1 MTWKAVKEKQ
11 GWLVE
16 GIWELK
22 RKEDL
27 QERKLLN
34 WYPQGKKY
42 QSVPGLSEATNG
54 TLGLVTPPSHLSQME
69 IWVGAAQDPVG

>member
-1 MTWKAVKEKQ
+1 MTWKAVEEKQ

-34 WYPQGKKY
+34 WYP
-42 QSVPGLSEATNG
+42 
-54 TLGLVTPPSHLSQME
+54 
-69 IWVGAAQDPVG
+69 